1 MNVRRLP
8 LPIVSI
14 VAMVASQSVLLGAEP
29 IRVLFIGNSYTY
41 FNNGPAIFSQLA
53 ASQTG
58 RKVETE
64 MVAAPGETLISLWQ
78 RSKAR
83 EILTSSKWDY
93 VVLQCQSQLGD
104 GLRDGKFVVNAPAL
118 LHWGVRLF
126 DGEIKRRGAR
136 TVLFLTWS
144 RKAEPEQQADL
155 NHAYD
160 SVAREIG
167 AILAPVGPTWQKAR
181 MQNPEI
187 ELYAKDG
194 SHPSPLGSYL
204 AASVIAQTLFRDR
217 NRKPPAEIVGRK
229 IASSG
234 KFEDEAPAVLV
245 AASPEETSLLHGL
258 ARDTVRELRDH
269 GGYLNAAMPSQP
281 LTMDPRRT
289 LRDGESIDGRWAG
302 TLSYFPSSADLE
314 IDLAL
319 NDGKCEGAA
328 RIKIPDRK
336 QSYGAPLAGCTVD
349 GNEVVFSVVM
359 LPVPFLLDRFTGHL
373 RGDTL
378 AGTVERTGRELTNR
392 MTGSWSLRRTGN

>member
-1 MNVRRLP
+1 
-8 LPIVSI
+8 
-14 VAMVASQSVLLGAEP
+14 
-29 IRVLFIGNSYTY
+29 
-41 FNNGPAIFSQLA
+41 
-53 ASQTG
+53 
-58 RKVETE
+58 
-64 MVAAPGETLISLWQ
+64 
-78 RSKAR
+78 
-83 EILTSSKWDY
+83 

-167 AILAPVGPTWQKAR
+167 AILAPVGPAWQKAR
-181 MQNPEI
+181 LQNPEI

-204 AASVIAQTLFRDR
+204 AASVIVQTLFLDR
-217 NRKPPAEIVGRK
+217 NQKLPAEIVGRK
-229 IASSG
+229 IDSSG
-234 KFEDEAPAVLV
+234 RFEGDAPAVLV
-245 AASPEETSLLHGL
+245 AASPQEASLLQGV
-258 ARDTVRELRDH
+258 ARDAVGELRDH
-269 GGYLNAAMPSQP
+269 GGYLDAAMPSQP
-281 LTMDPRRT
+281 LITEEKRT

-302 TLSYFPSSADLE
+302 TLSYFPSPADLE
-314 IDLAL
+314 VDLSLIA
-319 NDGKCEGAA
+319 GKCEGAA

-336 QSYGAPLAGCTVD
+336 QSYAAPLAGCTVD
-349 GNEVVFSVVM
+349 GNQVVFSVVM
-359 LPVPFLLDRFTGHL
+359 LPIPFLIDRFTGQL

-378 AGTVERTGRELTNR
+378 AGTVERTGRELTNS
-392 MTGSWSLRRTGN
+392 MTGSWSLRRTAN